1 MYGVES
7 WSVVITQSLQG
18 VWASVIGFLPS
29 LIGALVVFIIGLIVA
44 AAFGTLVEKI
54 FESIKLNRL
63 LNSIGLAPYFER
75 AGLKLNGPGFL
86 GRLTYWFFI
95 VVFLLAASDILGLFI
110 FSSFLRDGVLEY
122 VGKVIIAVLLMLAAV
137 VVANFLR
144 NLIRASVK
152 SAGLHA
158 ANFLGTLTW
167 WVIIIFGFFAVLS
180 QLNIAREIVN
190 TIITGFIAMLA
201 IAGGLAFGLGG
212 KEYAAHLIGKLRE
225 NTESK
230 R

>member
-7 WSVVITQSLQG
+7 WSLGITQSLQG
-18 VWASVIGFLPS
+18 LWAGVFNFLPS
-29 LIGALVVFIIGLIVA
+29 LIGALVIIIVGLIVA

-54 FESIKLNRL
+54 FESIKLNKL

-75 AGLKLNGPGFL
+75 AGLKLNGAMFL
-86 GRLTYWFFI
+86 GKLTYWFLLI
-95 VVFLLAASDILGLFI
+95 AFLLAASDALGLYA
-110 FSSFLRDGVLEY
+110 FSNFLGVVLAY
-122 VGKVIIAVLLMLAAV
+122 IPNVIIAVLLMLAAV

-144 NLIRASVK
+144 NFIKASVR

-167 WVIIIFGFFAVLS
+167 WAIILFGFFAVLS

-190 TIITGFIAMLA
+190 TVITGFIAMLA

-212 KEYAAHLIGKLRE
+212 KEYAAHLIGRLRE